1 MYLVIL
7 LFAAVILGYW
17 LARSKF
23 HQKIDAS
30 ITNFQ
35 TWWRKLIQRSKASVA
50 TENTA
55 TTKEKGE

>member
-30 ITNFQ
+30 INNFQ
-35 TWWRKLIQRSKASVA
+35 TWWKKLTKRSKASEE
-50 TENTA
+50 TENSSI
-55 TTKEKGE
+55 TKEKGD